1 MRRHSQFRGRIT
13 SALAME
19 CALVPSSAHTMIRGG
34 VFNGGVRRVFALM
47 IAGLLALLGAMGTAV
62 AADVPPA
69 APGKAAEPGQR
80 GNIHRHSSQP
90 NVVLLAAGGGWD
102 WDPATRSVG
111 TTALT
116 LATNAAP
123 NAATILATNT
133 LYPNLERLAAS
144 GQRWTGAYA
153 GAPSAAASRA
163 ALMTGRHS
171 GHGRIR
177 GATPPPLAA
186 EEVTL
191 GEVFRAAGYRTA
203 VIGVWD
209 LGGNNTPGHPMRQ
222 GFADW
227 FGFLDSREAR
237 DLYPKALWRNAETF
251 DNLLDQRGRLAN
263 YAPDWFARFATN
275 YIQVHEDHPFFLYVA
290 HPLPGSATS
299 DEMRDR
305 HRVLW
310 DRFVGA
316 VVRELEQS
324 QIVRETILVVTSTG
338 GVGSGEDPLSE
349 ARLRVPLII
358 RWPGRIAAGQTN
370 DRPVALWDVLPTL
383 AALARVN
390 APKDL
395 DGISLAP
402 ELSGGQEPRP
412 RAGGLYWETA
422 ETPPRRALR
431 WDHWKAVERTPG
443 GEIDLFDLKA
453 DSSGA
458 RSVAADQPERLT
470 EARRRLREAADPAP
484 SARP

>member
-1 MRRHSQFRGRIT
+1 MRPSRDPRGRIT

-19 CALVPSSAHTMIRGG
+19 CTLVPSSAHTMIQARK
-34 VFNGGVRRVFALM
+34 FNAWGPRAFCRM
-47 IAGLLALLGAMGTAV
+47 IAGLLALLGAMGPMA
-62 AADVPPA
+62 AADAPA
-69 APGKAAEPGQR
+69 KAPGKAAEPAPR
-80 GNIHRHSSQP
+80 GNLHRRSPLP

-102 WDPATRSVG
+102 WEPATGASIAV
-111 TTALT
+111 TTT
-116 LATNAAP
+116 SR
-123 NAATILATNT
+123 
-133 LYPNLERLAAS
+133 YPNLERLAAS
-144 GQRWTGAYA
+144 GQRWTGAYT
-153 GAPSAAASRA
+153 GGPSAAASRA

-177 GATPPPLAA
+177 GATPPSLAA
-186 EEVTL
+186 EDVTL
-191 GEVFRAAGYRTA
+191 GEVFREAGYRTA

-209 LGGNNTPGHPMRQ
+209 LGGNGTPGHPMRQ

-290 HPLPGSATS
+290 HPLPGSSAS
-299 DEMRDR
+299 DEVRDR
-305 HRVLW
+305 HRMVW

-324 QIVRETILVVTSTG
+324 RIRRETILVVTSTG
-338 GVGSGEDPLSE
+338 GVGPGEDPLAE
-349 ARLRVPLII
+349 ARLRVPLLVS
-358 RWPGRIAAGQTN
+358 WPGRIAAGQTH

-402 ELSGGQEPRP
+402 ELMGRQEPTP
-412 RAGGLYWETA
+412 RTGGLYWETA
-422 ETPPRRALR
+422 QTPPRRALR
-431 WDHWKAVERTPG
+431 WDHWKVVERAPG
-443 GEIDLFDLKA
+443 GDLDLFDLKA
-453 DSSGA
+453 DPAAVHDVGA
-458 RSVAADQPERLT
+458 VHPERLA
-470 EARRRLREAADPAP
+470 EARRRLSESADPFA
-484 SARP
+484 ANRH

>member
-1 MRRHSQFRGRIT
+1 
-13 SALAME
+13 
-19 CALVPSSAHTMIRGG
+19 MIRGG

-62 AADVPPA
+62 AADVPMA

-102 WDPATRSVG
+102 WDPATGSVG
-111 TTALT
+111 ATALT
-116 LATNAAP
+116 LATNAAT

-186 EEVTL
+186 EDVTL

-209 LGGNNTPGHPMRQ
+209 LGGNNTSGHPMRQ

-290 HPLPGSATS
+290 HPLPGSTTS
-299 DEMRDR
+299 DEVRDR

-453 DSSGA
+453 DPSGA